1 MSMTF
6 KYPKTPT
13 YCRGYIYAME
23 DAQFKFKDACYQG
36 PVLLEAQ
43 KQAFELAE
51 AANKGTGSWVSEM
64 NGSAQAWA
72 DIEAFVVEFQIGWN
86 KEMFF
91 DFLCLRIAM
100 AHCHSDAVE

>member
-6 KYPKTPT
+6 KYPKTSD

-36 PVLLEAQ
+36 PVLIEAQ
-43 KQAFELAE
+43 KQAFEWVE
-51 AANKGTGSWVSEM
+51 AVNSDNSSWNSEM
-64 NGSAQAWA
+64 RGSAQAWA
-72 DIEAFVVEFQIGWN
+72 DIEVFVSEFQIGWN

-91 DFLCLRIAM
+91 YFLCLRIAM
-100 AHCHSDAVE
+100 ARCHNDAVE